1 MDDSH
6 LCPSPSQ
13 PSLAAIP
20 PTRTLFSSPLPQSS
34 SSHSSLFTSIYPQ
47 GEVPLPFFCVTLPPS
62 PPPTS
67 LPPCPAVLILPFFVR
82 TLFSSTFFSPLQSLP
97 VSSSSHSHSHL
108 LVLPSFTPVHPVFS
122 QLRPLV
128 LRFIPL
134 PSPIPPPL
142 SSFLPFF
149 SPPFILWTLSPG
161 FFFFLFCFFAACLTH
176 SFALTDCVYI
186 DILSSVHG
194 TAMAQ
199 KPHQRIRTMH
209 ANKKKVFQ
217 SALGAFHLSPSEKN
231 IFNYIK
237 SINNTHVI

>member
-20 PTRTLFSSPLPQSS
+20 PTRTIFSSPLPQSS

-47 GEVPLPFFCVTLPPS
+47 GEVPLPFFVCYSPPLRRLPLLSLLVLRSSSFPSLSGRSS
-62 PPPTS
+62 PPPFFPLCNLFQFPL
-67 LPPCPAVLILPFFVR
+67 LPL
-82 TLFSSTFFSPLQSLP
+82 SFSPSRLP
-97 VSSSSHSHSHL
+97 LFHSPPPSFLSASPSCAAFHSSSS
-108 LVLPSFTPVHPVFS
+108 
-122 QLRPLV
+122 
-128 LRFIPL
+128 
-134 PSPIPPPL
+134 SPF

-161 FFFFLFCFFAACLTH
+161 FFFFLFFFVFFAACLTH

-194 TAMAQ
+194 TALAQ
-199 KPHQRIRTMH
+199 KPPQRIRTMH
-209 ANKKKVFQ
+209 SNKKKSFPI
-217 SALGAFHLSPSEKN
+217 SFRRFSLSPSEK
-231 IFNYIK
+231 
-237 SINNTHVI
+237 

>member
-47 GEVPLPFFCVTLPPS
+47 GEVPLPFFCVTLPS

-82 TLFSSTFFSPLQSLP
+82 TLFSSTFFPLCNLFQFPLLPLSFSPSRLP
-97 VSSSSHSHSHL
+97 LFHSPPPSFLSASPSSS
-108 LVLPSFTPVHPVFS
+108 
-122 QLRPLV
+122 
-128 LRFIPL
+128 
-134 PSPIPPPL
+134 PP

-149 SPPFILWTLSPG
+149 SPPFILWTLSPEV
-161 FFFFLFCFFAACLTH
+161 FLFFVLFFCCVPHTFLC
-176 SFALTDCVYI
+176 TD
-186 DILSSVHG
+186 
-194 TAMAQ
+194 
-199 KPHQRIRTMH
+199 
-209 ANKKKVFQ
+209 
-217 SALGAFHLSPSEKN
+217 
-231 IFNYIK
+231 
-237 SINNTHVI
+237 